1 MKYQEKEWGCRGTV
15 EIWNNAA
22 APTSDEKP
30 VVLYT
35 HWHAKRMLG
44 DLTTALQKKERWKDA
59 AYLSRIIFC
68 EMIRG
73 NLNNTDGFGILTE
86 NVVDAEEEI
95 IVDIDRQE
103 VIRKRIGHDNQIFT
117 FNEIITDEEGEN
129 NDKLDTN

>member
-1 MKYQEKEWGCRGTV
+1 MGCRGTI

-35 HWHAKRMLG
+35 HWHAKRMMY
-44 DLTTALQKKERWKDA
+44 DLITTLEKKERWNDA
-59 AYLSRIIFC
+59 AYLSRMIFC
-68 EMIRG
+68 EMVKD
-73 NLNNTDGFGILTE
+73 NLHNTTGFGILTD
-86 NVVDAEEEI
+86 NVGDAEEEI

>member
-1 MKYQEKEWGCRGTV
+1 MGCRGTI

-95 IVDIDRQE
+95 IFDIDRQE

-129 NDKLDTN
+129 NDKLDTD